1 MYTMEMKFEWL
12 INQTDLEGEE
22 KWFGGEDN
30 IIQSL

>member
-12 INQTDLEGEE
+12 INQTDLD
-22 KWFGGEDN
+22 GGNDGGGKEN